1 MNFRSLNSG
10 SIAAAVIAVVL
21 LTADRVAAQV
31 PDPQPVAGYTVPR
44 TNEGQPD
51 FEGFWTN
58 ATYTPLQRRDG
69 VAGEFYTA
77 EEVAAIEARALE
89 RESAQTV
96 PGTTA
101 DVHYDFTQFG
111 LDRSQA
117 TLATGL
123 RTSLIFDPPD
133 GRIPPLTAEGQRIMA
148 AREEQRGLRG
158 ARYDAPENM
167 NLSERCLIMRGAGP
181 PMMNMVYNSN
191 YQIVQSRDYVM
202 FLVEMIHDARIIP
215 LDGREQADAN
225 VRQWMGTSRGHWE
238 GDTLVVETANFNGK
252 NPIRGSTENM
262 RVTERFTRV
271 DDETIIY
278 RFTIDDE
285 IMWTRPWS
293 AELSMKKTIG
303 PLFEHACHEGNYGL
317 YNTLVGARR
326 EERLAAEAA
335 AAQE

>member
-1 MNFRSLNSG
+1 MPG
-10 SIAAAVIAVVL
+10 
-21 LTADRVAAQV
+21 
-31 PDPQPVAGYTVPR
+31 VPR
-44 TNEGQPD
+44 
-51 FEGFWTN
+51 
-58 ATYTPLQRRDG
+58 A
-69 VAGEFYTA
+69 
-77 EEVAAIEARALE
+77 
-89 RESAQTV
+89 
-96 PGTTA
+96 
-101 DVHYDFTQFG
+101 
-111 LDRSQA
+111 
-117 TLATGL
+117 
-123 RTSLIFDPPD
+123 
-133 GRIPPLTAEGQRIMA
+133 
-148 AREEQRGLRG
+148 
-158 ARYDAPENM
+158 
-167 NLSERCLIMRGAGP
+167 
-181 PMMNMVYNSN
+181 N
-191 YQIVQSRDYVM
+191 YMPFPFQIVQSQNVVLIAYEVAEANRILYVDQPD
-202 FLVEMIHDARIIP
+202 LESQVDA
-215 LDGREQADAN
+215 
-225 VRQWMGTSRGHWE
+225 WMGHSNAHWE